1 MTCGIYI
8 IRNICNDKIY
18 VGSSKNIEGR
28 WRKHLSDLRRGVH
41 ANLHLQ
47 SAWEKYKEESFLI
60 EIVLE
65 CLEEQLLQEEQSL
78 IQETQCYDRKIGYN
92 KSLFADSP
100 MKGRKHSDDSIKKMI
115 QAKIGEKNNFYK
127 RSHTEETK
135 KKISDSKKG
144 VPLPEE
150 TKKKIIEASSFKSGE
165 KNINAK
171 LTRDQVLYIL
181 EQKEIYLKQKKSL
194 FGFMNL
200 MAKKFDVSRSTI
212 SRIIKGKIWKDIK

>member
-18 VGSSKNIEGR
+18 VGSSKDIEGR
-28 WRKHLSDLRRGVH
+28 WRKHLSDLRRGIH
-41 ANLHLQ
+41 TNLHLQ
-47 SAWEKYKEESFLI
+47 SAWEKYEEESFLL

-65 CLEEQLLQEEQSL
+65 CLEEQLLQEEQFL
-78 IQETQCYDRKIGYN
+78 IEETHCYDRRIGYN
-92 KSLFADSP
+92 KSLFAGSP
-100 MKGRKHSDDSIKKMI
+100 MKGRKHSDESIKKMR
-115 QAKIGEKNNFYK
+115 QSKIGEKNSFYK

-144 VPLPEE
+144 IPLGEE

-171 LTRDQVLYIL
+171 LTREQVLYIL

-194 FGFMNL
+194 YGFMNL
-200 MAKKFDVSRSTI
+200 MAKKFDVDGSTI
-212 SRIIKGKIWKDIK
+212 SRIVKGKGWKDIK